1 MKNAMWR
8 GRLMMLCLG
17 CMTLM
22 TAGGCSGLSDR
33 QLSQILQ
40 STVTTGMS
48 TLLSTVLSAAFG
60 TTG

>member
-22 TAGGCSGLSDR
+22 TAGGCTGLSDR

-40 STVTTGMS
+40 STVTTGLSTILSTAVS
-48 TLLSTVLSAAFG
+48 TLLD
-60 TTG
+60 TGG